1 MQLQTKPHA
10 VAIKCTIEI
19 QAMSPVCMTDDF
31 AGALIVLISMQSF
44 NI

>member
-10 VAIKCTIEI
+10 VAIKCMVEMH
-19 QAMSPVCMTDDF
+19 AMSPVCMADDF

-44 NI
+44 NM